1 MAVSERSVEEILE
14 IFREHSIDLDDICKV
29 IVHLY
34 DFETFDGTPIGRLR
48 DAAKEVLNSNSPHED
63 PYGEDFGEIDEYFV
77 DPQEL
82 REFLGDYPAE
92 DEDEEEEDWI
102 I

>member
-14 IFREHSIDLDDICKV
+14 IFRENGIDLDDVCRV

-34 DFETFDGTPIGRLR
+34 DFEAFNGTPIGRLR
-48 DAAKEVLNSNSPHED
+48 DAAKEILSLRAED
-63 PYGEDFGEIDEYFV
+63 PDGEDFGEIDEYFV

-82 REFLGDYPAE
+82 REFLGDYP
-92 DEDEEEEDWI
+92 DEDDEDVREWVI
-102 I
+102 

>member
-14 IFREHSIDLDDICKV
+14 IFREYGIGLDDICRV

-34 DFETFDGTPIGRLR
+34 DFETFDGTPIGKLR
-48 DAAKEVLNSNSPHED
+48 DAAKEVLNSQLED
-63 PYGEDFGEIDEYFV
+63 PDGEDFGEIDEYFV

-82 REFLGDYPAE
+82 REFLGDYPDE